1 MSNQG
6 KHVKVEYT
14 GTFDD
19 GEVFDSS
26 KGREPLAFVC
36 MAGQMI
42 PGFDKAV
49 ESMEVGETKNVH
61 IPCKDAYGER
71 DESLVQKVPLDKIP
85 NADQLPLN
93 ETIYMQNPMNG
104 QPFPVRVIAK
114 DDTTATFDMNSEMAG
129 KDLNFEITLLE
140 VTD

>member
-26 KGREPLAFVC
+26 KGRAPLEFVC
-36 MAGQMI
+36 MSGQMI

-49 ESMEVGETKNVH
+49 ESMKVGETKNVH
-61 IPCKDAYGER
+61 IPCKDAYGEYR
-71 DESLVQKVPLDKIP
+71 DDLVQKVPLDIIP
-85 NADQLPLN
+85 NADKLPLN
-93 ETIYMQNPMNG
+93 ETIYLQNTETG
-104 QPFPVRVIAK
+104 QPFPARVIAK
-114 DDTTATFDMNSEMAG
+114 DDKTATFDMNSEMAG

-140 VTD
+140 VKD